1 MSLGPVSIPQPPKPP
16 ENVERSDVDW
26 HYKTEEPEP
35 KPDHA
40 FAISLTIILGMV
52 MIILA
57 FPVITLRKVN
67 RENTMV
73 EAPPD
78 KPDRYIVEVQKVTNC
93 FRITTIHDT
102 KTKKTFV
109 SMDDGVHLTQ
119 VEP

>member
-1 MSLGPVSIPQPPKPP
+1 MAIGLMPKPPQPP
-16 ENVERSDVDW
+16 ENVERSDLDCP
-26 HYKTEEPEP
+26 YASK
-35 KPDHA
+35 KPSIA
-40 FAISLTIILGMV
+40 SFMLGLFVLCTLVGVIITFFVIAI
-52 MIILA
+52 
-57 FPVITLRKVN
+57 
-67 RENTMV
+67 RETSREKLKV
-73 EAPPD
+73 EALSD